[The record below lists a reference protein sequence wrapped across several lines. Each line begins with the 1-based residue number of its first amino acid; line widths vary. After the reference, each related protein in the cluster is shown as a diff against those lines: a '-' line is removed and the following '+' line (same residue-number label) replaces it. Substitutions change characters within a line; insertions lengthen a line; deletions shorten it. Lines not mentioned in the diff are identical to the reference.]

1 MRPHRIRHRHGWR
14 AVKPWKAF
22 GGRAQSPASVG
33 AAGQS
38 RLLCHASLKNRPNTN
53 NKRKKGFQQAQC
65 NHFVVFFTIPFKK
78 KKARSIESQYAF
90 PFSHLFL
97 FFFVSVPVF
106 FSLHSEISSPLIA
119 FVKAFSKHDVHASAV
134 ALRQHET
141 TACFHNWMFS
151 MCGAALLRCV
161 ELEVENRTQPLWE
174 CCVRLSVWTR
184 FLPFYHPFS

>member
-1 MRPHRIRHRHGWR
+1 MRPRRIRHRHGWR
-14 AVKPWKAF
+14 AIKTWKAF
-22 GGRAQSPASVG
+22 RGACSITCLSWSRRAVS
-33 AAGQS
+33 
-38 RLLCHASLKNRPNTN
+38 ASLSCLAEEPAQHE
-53 NKRKKGFQQAQC
+53 QQTKERLPAGTVQPLRR
-65 NHFVVFFTIPFKK
+65 FFYHPIQE
-78 KKARSIESQYAF
+78 KKARSIESQHAF
-90 PFSHLFL
+90 SFSHLFL

-106 FSLHSEISSPLIA
+106 FSLHSKISSPLIS